1 MVLGKA
7 KYKNVM
13 GVVSYIHCMCNDG
26 WTIVVHFEGTYRK
39 DIEFDTEEACKQ
51 AFETIW
57 DDLSRR
63 GYCDLDRFNKKTGM
77 VMR

>member
-13 GVVSYIHCMCNDG
+13 GVVSYIHIMQSEN

-39 DIEFDTEEACKQ
+39 DIKFDTEEACKQ

-63 GYCDLDRFNKKTGM
+63 GYCDLDRFNTKTGM